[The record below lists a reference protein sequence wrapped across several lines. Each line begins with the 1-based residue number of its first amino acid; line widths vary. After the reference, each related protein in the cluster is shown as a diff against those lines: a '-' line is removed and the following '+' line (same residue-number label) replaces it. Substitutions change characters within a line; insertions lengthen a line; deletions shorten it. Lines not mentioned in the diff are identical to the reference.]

1 MLNLNSAEGRTDPRA
16 FSLAS
21 LGGGGAHG
29 VNGGH
34 HQKNPH
40 RQGQGHGQGQGDAIG
55 GSGRGPRSGAHDSGV
70 SANTPSS
77 SHSRV
82 LYDLVALVQH
92 SGGLEHGHYTCFAR
106 DDNSGGCLGG
116 GGEVGRSGPSG

>member
-1 MLNLNSAEGRTDPRA
+1 MIDLNSAEGRADSRA

-34 HQKNPH
+34 HPKNPH
-40 RQGQGHGQGQGDAIG
+40 RQGQGDAIG

-77 SHSRV
+77 HSRV

-92 SGGLEHGHYTCFAR
+92 SGGLEHGHYTCFAK

-116 GGEVGRSGPSG
+116 GGERSGPCG